1 MAAKFEF
8 QGTLHRNLREMHD
21 AIAEEWLG
29 AGGSN
34 TPEDIAQ
41 LLRLPIEH
49 LAAEAADSLGLDGN
63 SVFDPISLRDAF
75 ARIRDS
81 LENRF

>member
-41 LLRLPIEH
+41 LLKLPIEH
-49 LAAEAADSLGLDGN
+49 LAAEAATLLGLTVTPF
-63 SVFDPISLRDAF
+63 STPYRSATHSLAF
-75 ARIRDS
+75 VIA
-81 LENRF
+81 